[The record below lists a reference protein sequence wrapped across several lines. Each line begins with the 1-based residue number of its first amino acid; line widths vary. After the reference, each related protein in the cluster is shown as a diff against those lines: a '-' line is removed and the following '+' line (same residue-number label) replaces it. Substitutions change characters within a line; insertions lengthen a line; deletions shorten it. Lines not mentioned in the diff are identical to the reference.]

1 MKVDNPFT
9 LDQSTLSEA
18 RKQKNERENA
28 AVQFEEIF
36 AKHLVKELT
45 KDSFKIEGGVMGG
58 ANKMYREFVTDALAT
73 ELAAQRKLGMADLVS
88 TYWNQDTVDQSQIT
102 SLSKEETND

>member
-1 MKVDNPFT
+1 MNIDNHIPIN
-9 LDQSTLSEA
+9 QSSLSES
-18 RKQKNERENA
+18 RKQHREKENA

-45 KDSFKIEGGVMGG
+45 KDSFKIEGGMMGN
-58 ANKMYREFVTDALAT
+58 ANKMYREFITDALAT

-88 TYWNQDTVDQSQIT
+88 RYWNDNKQ
-102 SLSKEETND
+102 E

>member
-1 MKVDNPFT
+1 MKVGNQIP
-9 LDQSTLSEA
+9 LDQSALSQS
-18 RKQKNERENA
+18 RKEVREKENA

-45 KDSFKIEGGVMGG
+45 KDSFKIEGGMMGN
-58 ANKMYREFVTDALAT
+58 ANKMYREFITDALAT

-88 TYWNQDTVDQSQIT
+88 RYWNQNNEEQHLNNRDDEYSQ
-102 SLSKEETND
+102 

>member
-1 MKVDNPFT
+1 MKIENHISIN
-9 LDQSTLSEA
+9 QSSLSES
-18 RKQKNERENA
+18 RKQHREKENA

-45 KDSFKIEGGVMGG
+45 KDSFKIEGGMMGN
-58 ANKMYREFVTDALAT
+58 ANKMYREFITDALAT

-88 TYWNQDTVDQSQIT
+88 RYWNDNKQ
-102 SLSKEETND
+102 E

>member
-1 MKVDNPFT
+1 VREK
-9 LDQSTLSEA
+9 
-18 RKQKNERENA
+18 ENA

-45 KDSFKIEGGVMGG
+45 KDSFKIEGGMMGN
-58 ANKMYREFVTDALAT
+58 ANKMYREFITEALAT

-88 TYWNQDTVDQSQIT
+88 RYWNQNNEEQHLNNRDDEYSQ
-102 SLSKEETND
+102 

>member
-1 MKVDNPFT
+1 MNIENHIPIN
-9 LDQSTLSEA
+9 QSSLSES
-18 RKQKNERENA
+18 RKQHREKENA

-45 KDSFKIEGGVMGG
+45 KDSFKIEGGIMGN
-58 ANKMYREFVTDALAT
+58 ANKMYREFITDALAT

-88 TYWNQDTVDQSQIT
+88 RYWNDNKQ
-102 SLSKEETND
+102 E

>member
-1 MKVDNPFT
+1 MNIENHISIN
-9 LDQSTLSEA
+9 QSSLSES
-18 RKQKNERENA
+18 RKQHREKENA

-45 KDSFKIEGGVMGG
+45 KDSFKIEGGMMGN
-58 ANKMYREFVTDALAT
+58 ANKMYREFITDALAT

-88 TYWNQDTVDQSQIT
+88 RYWNDNKQ
-102 SLSKEETND
+102 E

>member
-1 MKVDNPFT
+1 MNIGNQFS
-9 LDQSTLSEA
+9 LEQSTLSEA
-18 RKQKNERENA
+18 RKQKNDRENA

-88 TYWNQDTVDQSQIT
+88 RYWNQDTVDQSQTT
-102 SLSKEETND
+102 SLSKEETNE

>member
-1 MKVDNPFT
+1 MKVGNQIP
-9 LDQSTLSEA
+9 LDQSALSQS
-18 RKQKNERENA
+18 RKEVREKENA

-45 KDSFKIEGGVMGG
+45 KDSFKIEGGMMGN
-58 ANKMYREFVTDALAT
+58 ANKMYREFITDALAT

-88 TYWNQDTVDQSQIT
+88 RYWNQNN
-102 SLSKEETND
+102 EEQHLNNRDDEYS

>member
-1 MKVDNPFT
+1 MNIENHISIN
-9 LDQSTLSEA
+9 QSSLSES
-18 RKQKNERENA
+18 RKQHREKENA

-45 KDSFKIEGGVMGG
+45 KDSFKIEGGMMGN
-58 ANKMYREFVTDALAT
+58 ANKMYREIITDALAT

-88 TYWNQDTVDQSQIT
+88 RYWNDNKQ
-102 SLSKEETND
+102 E

>member
-1 MKVDNPFT
+1 MKVGNHIP
-9 LDQSTLSEA
+9 LDQSALPQS
-18 RKQKNERENA
+18 RKEVREKENA

-45 KDSFKIEGGVMGG
+45 KDSFKIEGGMMGN
-58 ANKMYREFVTDALAT
+58 ANKMYREFITDALAT

-88 TYWNQDTVDQSQIT
+88 RYWNQNNEEQHLNNRDDEYSQ
-102 SLSKEETND
+102 